1 MRHYDPTYTRSMAR
15 NFPRHADALVA
26 VPQAT
31 DEASFV
37 ALARAVEEE
46 MPVTRYAFRLVNVF
60 AESPLAGNPLC
71 VFEDARGLDTPTMQ
85 ALALQFNLSETT
97 FVLPS
102 TAAPRRCAS
111 SRPTFEM
118 PFAGHPTLGTAHV
131 VRALRQAGDR
141 RSGSRAAA
149 HGEPAVPPQA
159 AGGDP
164 DRVTLEMKAGV
175 IPVAAAG
182 DVWTLDANA
191 PRHRAV
197 AATRAELAAMLGL
210 AEDDVAPDPAAPP
223 LWVDTGS
230 EQLVIPLASAAAVA
244 RAAPRADLLQA
255 HGGNGTRAMAYVF
268 APSGPGAMDVR
279 FFFPKHGS
287 VLEDP
292 GTGSACANLGGWLL
306 ATGAPLPQRL
316 SSPRAMPSAAPAG
329 WASRSTADRSIR
341 VSGRVVELGRG
352 TVSL

>member
-1 MRHYDPTYTRSMAR
+1 
-15 NFPRHADALVA
+15 
-26 VPQAT
+26 
-31 DEASFV
+31 
-37 ALARAVEEE
+37 
-46 MPVTRYAFRLVNVF
+46 VTRYAFRLVNVF
-60 AESPLAGNPLC
+60 AETPLAGNPLC

-102 TAAPRRCAS
+102 TTATAQVRIFT
-111 SRPTFEM
+111 PTFEM

-131 VRALRQAGDR
+131 VRALRQAGDSPAPDRVLR
-141 RSGSRAAA
+141 RK
-149 HGEPAVPPQA
+149 GEPSVPPQA

-197 AATRAELAAMLGL
+197 AATRADLAAMLGL

-244 RAAPRADLLQA
+244 RAVPRADLLQA

-316 SSPRAMPSAAPAG
+316 SLAQGDAVGRPCRLG
-329 WASRSTADRSIR
+329 LEVTADRRIR